1 MRLDLGANHKNR
13 VMKKAIKSVLKNTSN
28 SREYKITRFKK
39 IASNEGLCDYCPPNK
54 GCNSWR
60 GGRKPYKSWKEYRK
74 TQWKPQTTDSCNELW
89 SEQTDYG
96 CNHMSH
102 EITKEGVSTP

>member
-1 MRLDLGANHKNR
+1 
-13 VMKKAIKSVLKNTSN
+13 MKRTKAKVLLYTTN
-28 SREYKITRFKK
+28 SREYKITRFSK

-60 GGRKPYKSWKEYRK
+60 GGRKPNRSWKEYRK
-74 TQWKPQTTDSCNELW
+74 TQWKPQTQDSCNELW
-89 SEQTDYG
+89 SERTDCG

-102 EITKEGVSTP
+102 ENNEEGVSTPQETSEVRKAA